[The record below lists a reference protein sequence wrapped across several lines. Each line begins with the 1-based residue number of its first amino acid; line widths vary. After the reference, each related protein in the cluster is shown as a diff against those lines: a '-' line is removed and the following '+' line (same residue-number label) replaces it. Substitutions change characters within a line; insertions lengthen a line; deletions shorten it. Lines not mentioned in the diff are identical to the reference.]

1 MISRFTIDGSPALE
15 KKLAQTCQRIASE
28 VREVI
33 PNGRLEALLL
43 GGGYGR
49 GQGGVLKTE
58 SGDKPYND
66 LEFYV
71 CLRGNEIL
79 NRQKYQC
86 ALHNLSEEISP
97 DAGLEV
103 EFKISSLEKLQKSPP
118 TMFAYDLVWGHQT
131 LIGDDERFRERAA
144 PHASEIPLFEA
155 TRLLMNR
162 CSGLLFAKE
171 HLQRKPFTAD
181 DADFVGR
188 NHAKAQLG
196 FGDVFL
202 AAHGK
207 YHWDCR
213 ERHQRLSNFSPE
225 HNLPWL
231 EEVRRHHAI
240 GMEFKLHP
248 QRAANSMEIFCD
260 HQRELAHLGLKIWLW
275 LESKR
280 LKQIF
285 TTATDYALSSIDKCP
300 ETNPIRNLLVNAK
313 VFGPQMLRERKP
325 SRYPRERLLHSLVLM
340 LWEPAALTIPSLRH
354 RLQIELR
361 TNAITFSEFVKAYE
375 TLWKHFN

>member
-1 MISRFTIDGSPALE
+1 MIPRFTIDGSDALE
-15 KKLAQTCQRIASE
+15 KELAQTCQRIASE

-79 NRQKYQC
+79 NRQKYER
-86 ALHNLSEEISP
+86 ALHHLSEEISP

-103 EFKISSLEKLQKSPP
+103 EFKISSLEKLQKNPP
-118 TMFAYDLVWGHQT
+118 TMFAYDLAWGHQT
-131 LIGDDERFRERAA
+131 LIGDDESFMEKSA
-144 PHASEIPLFEA
+144 PHARDIPLFEA

-171 HLQRKPFTAD
+171 HLQRKPFTAE

-196 FGDVFL
+196 FGDAFL
-202 AAHGK
+202 CAHGK

-213 ERHQRLSNFSPE
+213 ERKQRLANFSPE

-231 EEVRRHHAI
+231 DEVRRHHDA
-240 GMEFKLHP
+240 GVKFKFHPCRTTDRMETL
-248 QRAANSMEIFCD
+248 CD
-260 HQRELAHLGLKIWLW
+260 NQRELTHLGLKIWLW

-280 LKQIF
+280 LNRMF
-285 TTATDYALSSIDKCP
+285 TKASDYAHSSLDKCP

-313 VFGPQMLRERKP
+313 TFGPQILREGKP
-325 SRYPRERLLHSLVLM
+325 SRYPRERLFHSLALL
-340 LWEPAALTIPSLRH
+340 LWEPAALTDFSMRQRI
-354 RLQIELR
+354 QMELR
-361 TNAITFSEFVKAYE
+361 TNAITFPELVKAYE
-375 TLWKHFN
+375 TLWKRFN

>member
-1 MISRFTIDGSPALE
+1 MIPRFTIDGSDALE
-15 KKLAQTCQRIASE
+15 QNLAQTCQRIASE
-28 VREVI
+28 VRAVI

-71 CLRGNEIL
+71 CLRGNELL
-79 NRQKYQC
+79 NRQKYQN
-86 ALHNLSEEISP
+86 ALHHLSERISP
-97 DAGLEV
+97 EAGLEV
-103 EFKISSLEKLQKSPP
+103 ELKISSLEKLQKTPP
-118 TMFAYDLVWGHQT
+118 TMFAYDLAWGHQT
-131 LIGDDERFRERAA
+131 LIGDDERFMEDAA
-144 PHASEIPLFEA
+144 PHASDIPLFEA

-171 HLQRKPFTAD
+171 HLQRKSFTAE

-213 ERHQRLSNFSPE
+213 ERQQRLSNFSPE

-231 EEVRRHHAI
+231 DEVRRHHAS
-240 GMEFKLHP
+240 GVEFKLHP
-248 QRAANSMEIFCD
+248 RRATNSMDIFCD

-280 LKQIF
+280 LKQMF
-285 TTATDYALSSIDKCP
+285 TTASDYALSNVDKCP
-300 ETNPIRNLLVNAK
+300 ETNPIRNLFVNAK
-313 VFGPQMLRERKP
+313 TFGPQILGEGKP
-325 SRYPRERLLHSLVLM
+325 SRYPRERLLHSLALL
-340 LWEPAALTIPSLRH
+340 LWEPSALTNLSLRQ
-354 RLQIELR
+354 RLQTELR
-361 TNAITFSEFVKAYE
+361 TNAITFPEFVKSYE
-375 TLWKHFN
+375 NLWKHFN